1 MKFKALAA
9 AAVVMS
15 SATVANAAWRDGWE
29 GIGDYDGE
37 LVLVAFDEVRQVSVV
52 QDLGGSAIEFV
63 NNINNTSFSKN
74 YALDP
79 LFASTFAGSNLADI
93 RWSVYAN
100 ANDLLTGDVNSVL
113 ITTNEPAPF
122 YTIDDYFAH
131 QNKTVLFDLN
141 FNGWMP
147 SGPSRNYA
155 LNTSFYGDV
164 ANGRYAGG
172 DDVYGRNLGY
182 TAPLFDVTA
191 AATESLYFWAL
202 QADVV
207 ETFETQSVKFPGF
220 WTLDIANGS
229 LSYSAVPVPAAIWL
243 LASGLLGLG
252 AISRRRKA

>member
-9 AAVVMS
+9 AAVLMS
-15 SATVANAAWRDGWE
+15 SATVANAAWHDGWVAE
-29 GIGDYDGE
+29 GDYDGE

-52 QDLGGSAIEFV
+52 QDLGGSAVEFV
-63 NNINNTSFSKN
+63 NNINSTSFSQN

-79 LFASTFAGSNLADI
+79 LFASTFAGSNQADI

-113 ITTNEPAPF
+113 ITTNDSAPF

-147 SGPSRNYA
+147 SGPGGNFA
-155 LNTSFYGDV
+155 DNTSFYGDV

-172 DDVYGRNLGY
+172 DDVYGRQLGF
-182 TAPLFDVTA
+182 TTLFDVTA

-207 ETFETQSVKFPGF
+207 ETFETQSVQFAGF
-220 WTLDIANGS
+220 WSLDIANGA

-252 AISRRRKA
+252 AVSRRRKA